1 MVIWYIYYE
10 KNITMS
16 VYRYWYLGPL
26 KTYAAHW
33 FSALQVGIHSHIT
46 VIFFGF

>member
-1 MVIWYIYYE
+1 
-10 KNITMS
+10 MS

-33 FSALQVGIHSHIT
+33 FSTLRVGIHEKKKVT
-46 VIFFGF
+46 VFFKFL